1 MNNKQKKLIEA
12 RKQRIIARGEHSNH
26 AHIISGDDV
35 VIREEAG
42 TIFVSVGNSGAVLKH
57 ILESQY
63 IESGQE
69 IWTKEHTDIQLDPG
83 EYEFVPQLEY
93 NPLDETIQQVK
104 D

>member
-1 MNNKQKKLIEA
+1 MKKTQKQIIEA

-35 VIREEAG
+35 IIREEAG

-63 IESGQE
+63 IATGQE
-69 IWTKEHTDIQLDPG
+69 IWTEEHTDIQLDQG